1 MTAEAWVPIGIQA
14 FITVTSIGAA
24 WVAIQVRLT
33 RLETQ
38 VAHIISTLDG
48 QQQEVRRIEQRLGK
62 LENKVSALE
71 AVINR

>member
-1 MTAEAWVPIGIQA
+1 MTPEMWIQVGIQVMT
-14 FITVTSIGAA
+14 TVISIGTA

-38 VAHIISTLDG
+38 VAHIVNTLDG

-71 AVINR
+71 AIIQR

>member
-1 MTAEAWVPIGIQA
+1 MTSEAWVPIGIQA

-38 VAHIISTLDG
+38 VSHIINTLDG

-71 AVINR
+71 AIIQR

>member
-38 VAHIISTLDG
+38 VAHIINTLDG

>member
-1 MTAEAWVPIGIQA
+1 MTAEMWIQVGIQVMT
-14 FITVTSIGAA
+14 TVISIGTA

-38 VAHIISTLDG
+38 VAHIINTLDG

-71 AVINR
+71 AIIQR

>member
-1 MTAEAWVPIGIQA
+1 MTAEMWIQVGIQVMT
-14 FITVTSIGAA
+14 TVISIGTA
-24 WVAIQVRLT
+24 WVAIQVRFT

-38 VAHIISTLDG
+38 VAHIVNTLDG

-71 AVINR
+71 AVIQR

>member
-71 AVINR
+71 AIINR

>member
-14 FITVTSIGAA
+14 FVTVTSIGTA

-33 RLETQ
+33 KLETQ
-38 VAHIISTLDG
+38 VAHIINTLDG

-62 LENKVSALE
+62 L
-71 AVINR
+71 

>member
-1 MTAEAWVPIGIQA
+1 MTPEMWIQVGIQVVT
-14 FITVTSIGAA
+14 TVISIGTA

-38 VAHIISTLDG
+38 VSHIINTLDG
-48 QQQEVRRIEQRLGK
+48 QAQEVRRIEQRLGK

-71 AVINR
+71 AIIQR

>member
-1 MTAEAWVPIGIQA
+1 MSPEMWVQIGIQA
-14 FITVTSIGAA
+14 FITTVSIGTA
-24 WVAIQVRLT
+24 WVALMVRLT

-38 VAHIISTLDG
+38 VTHIINTLDG

-71 AVINR
+71 AIINR

>member
-1 MTAEAWVPIGIQA
+1 MTAEVWVPIGIQA
-14 FITVTSIGAA
+14 FVTVTSIGTA

-33 RLETQ
+33 KLETQ
-38 VAHIISTLDG
+38 VAHIINTLDG

-71 AVINR
+71 AVIQR

>member
-1 MTAEAWVPIGIQA
+1 MTAEMWIQVGIQVVT
-14 FITVTSIGAA
+14 TVISIGTA

-38 VAHIISTLDG
+38 VAHIINTLDG

-71 AVINR
+71 AIIQR

>member
-1 MTAEAWVPIGIQA
+1 MTAEAWVAIGIQA
-14 FITVTSIGAA
+14 FVTVTSIGTA

-33 RLETQ
+33 KLETQ
-38 VAHIISTLDG
+38 VAHIINTLDG

-71 AVINR
+71 AVIQR

>member
-1 MTAEAWVPIGIQA
+1 MTAEMWIQVGIQVMT
-14 FITVTSIGAA
+14 TVISIGTA

-71 AVINR
+71 AVIQR